1 VKARF
6 IPLGIEADQPCRVG
20 KLAEKLKLR
29 TPVLLHKQAVK
40 FCVEC
45 LAAAEHGNQ
54 SRYIVLHDAR

>member
-1 VKARF
+1 VEIGKVKARF

-40 FCVEC
+40 F
-45 LAAAEHGNQ
+45 L
-54 SRYIVLHDAR
+54 R